1 MGLFL
6 RQPLT
11 LCEERI
17 PTAFVAKWLARP
29 VEHWK
34 SKWVP
39 PQAAFTSG
47 ADVLMRL
54 PPVLYFSVGS
64 EIWQIRE
71 GLIFGPQTLPLILP
85 RGFKTQKT

>member
-1 MGLFL
+1 MHMLSVSSGFPYRGLILGLFL

-11 LCEERI
+11 LCEERV
-17 PTAFVAKWLARP
+17 PTAFVARWLARP

-47 ADVLMRL
+47 ADVLMCVFHL
-54 PPVLYFSVGS
+54 CF
-64 EIWQIRE
+64 
-71 GLIFGPQTLPLILP
+71 IFQLV
-85 RGFKTQKT
+85 QKYGR